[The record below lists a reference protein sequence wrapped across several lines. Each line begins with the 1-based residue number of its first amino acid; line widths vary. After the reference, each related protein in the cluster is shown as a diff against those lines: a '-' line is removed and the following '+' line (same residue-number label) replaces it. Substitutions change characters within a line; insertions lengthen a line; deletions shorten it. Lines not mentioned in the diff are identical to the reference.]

1 MALAVSRSICDRRD
15 TARRTLNE
23 RSRCTVIAQSIDTN
37 NDMTTGFAQR
47 VFAWTCVLSG
57 VTASNPRQASRATPP
72 ASEHGDAANAADAI
86 RSPGRGPT
94 LWLAVSLSMGS
105 AIALGLARFSYALL
119 LPPMKIDLGWS
130 FAQAGAMNTANAL
143 GYLLG
148 ALAFPRLSRRWSAG
162 TLFVGGCIAT
172 AVLMAITGV
181 LSDTGALLVQ
191 RVATGI
197 ASAFIFVSGGV
208 LAARLATSRPRDAGL
223 VLGLYYGGTGWGIV
237 ASALLVPVS
246 LASFTLVHRTH
257 DWQMA
262 WFALAVACVALSLVA
277 ARAARR
283 IDRQHVIRTGTGDA
297 TAAAPR
303 ATPMLRYAFALAG
316 YGLFGVGYIG
326 YMTFI
331 IALLRNGGMSEG
343 VVTGFYLLLGV
354 ATIVSAR
361 IWSKLLDRMRGGQA
375 LALLNA
381 LLALATLL
389 PAIVAHPAVAF
400 ASGVLFGAT
409 FLSAVASTT
418 AFVRHNLPA
427 AHWGRGISAFTIV
440 FAFGQIVGPTVIGLV
455 SDGVGLERGL
465 IYSACLL
472 AAGAVLAA
480 LQTSLSQTPIR

>member
-1 MALAVSRSICDRRD
+1 
-15 TARRTLNE
+15 
-23 RSRCTVIAQSIDTN
+23 
-37 NDMTTGFAQR
+37 MTTGFAQR
-47 VFAWTCVLSG
+47 VIAWTYVLSG
-57 VTASNPRQASRATPP
+57 VTASKPRHASRATPP
-72 ASEHGDAANAADAI
+72 AGEHADAADATEF
-86 RSPGRGPT
+86 PARGPT

-119 LPPMKIDLGWS
+119 LPPMKSDLGWS

-143 GYLLG
+143 GYLIG

-162 TLFVGGCIAT
+162 TLFVGGCVAT
-172 AVLMAITGV
+172 ALLMALTGV

-237 ASALLVPVS
+237 ASALLVPAS
-246 LASFTLVHRTH
+246 LASFALVHRAH
-257 DWQMA
+257 DWQLA
-262 WFALAVACVALSLVA
+262 WFALAVACVALSLIA
-277 ARAARR
+277 GRAARR
-283 IDRQHVIRTGTGDA
+283 IDRQHVIRTGTSD
-297 TAAAPR
+297 AAA
-303 ATPMLRYAFALAG
+303 AEQQAAPMLRYAFALAG

-381 LLALATLL
+381 LLALATLM
-389 PAIVAHPAVAF
+389 PAIVAHPVVAF

-440 FAFGQIVGPTVIGLV
+440 FAFGQIVGPTVIGWV

>member
-1 MALAVSRSICDRRD
+1 
-15 TARRTLNE
+15 
-23 RSRCTVIAQSIDTN
+23 
-37 NDMTTGFAQR
+37 MTTGFARR
-47 VFAWTCVLSG
+47 VISWTCSLGNLNGRSAQCRQPTTPSG
-57 VTASNPRQASRATPP
+57 T
-72 ASEHGDAANAADAI
+72 HDAAARAAA
-86 RSPGRGPT
+86 PERGPT

-119 LPPMKIDLGWS
+119 LPPMKSDLGWS

-148 ALAFPRLSRRWSAG
+148 ALAFPRLSRRWPAG
-162 TLFVGGCIAT
+162 ALFIGGCLAT
-172 AVLMAITGV
+172 AVLMAATGL
-181 LSDTGALLVQ
+181 LSDTGALLAQ

-208 LAARLATSRPRDAGL
+208 LAARLATSSPRDAGL
-223 VLGLYYGGTGWGIV
+223 ILGLYYGGTGWGIV

-246 LASFTLVHRTH
+246 LAHRVHG
-257 DWQMA
+257 WQAA
-262 WFALAVACVALSLVA
+262 WFALAAACVALAIVAGNA
-277 ARAARR
+277 ARC
-283 IDRQHVIRTGTGDA
+283 IDRQHVLASASAG
-297 TAAAPR
+297 AAATEQP
-303 ATPMLRYAFALAG
+303 AVPMLRYAFALAG

-331 IALLRNGGMSEG
+331 VALLRNGGISDG
-343 VVTGFYLLLGV
+343 VVTAFYVLLGV

-361 IWSKLLDRMRGGQA
+361 IWSRLLDRMRGGQA

-381 LLALATLL
+381 LLAIATLM
-389 PAIVAHPAVAF
+389 PAVVAHPGVAF

-465 IYSACLL
+465 IYSACIL
-472 AAGAVLAA
+472 AAGAALAGIQKA
-480 LQTSLSQTPIR
+480 LTQSARSVN